1 MLTIVF
7 NCRNKFILIFVPAQN
22 PTITV
27 GDDQSNWAEML
38 KTMNKSK
45 SDGRSD
51 LAIDVFERILR
62 ANAIARGKRYG
73 GSKTLSDYCM
83 SDWRNSV

>member
-1 MLTIVF
+1 M
-7 NCRNKFILIFVPAQN
+7 
-22 PTITV
+22 

-51 LAIDVFERILR
+51 LAIGVFERILR

-73 GSKTLSDYCM
+73 SSKTLSDYCM
-83 SDWRNSV
+83 SDWRNYEVLFAPDTFYLWYSIPL